1 MLIAQCAND
10 PRVIQS
16 VSDQIVAATE
26 RNCGRGTYVLYPD
39 EGHGL
44 LRPPSHMDFM
54 AHAEKCLAEHLR
66 GRYEPMK
73 GKRMPGS
80 TAIVKVI
87 GS

>member
-1 MLIAQCAND
+1 
-10 PRVIQS
+10 
-16 VSDQIVAATE
+16 
-26 RNCGRGTYVLYPD
+26 
-39 EGHGL
+39 
-44 LRPPSHMDFM
+44 MDFM